1 MSSAL
6 GERLRRLRRPGSPPP
21 LASGGS
27 ELSGATDEPPAPSDA
42 LARLE
47 ARLLGGIE
55 DGLTL
60 KERLERLV
68 AVAARRPRGGP
79 ALVPGPPLE
88 ELIHGRRVENAR
100 GEFFLV
106 EDDVHLETLHGAV
119 PLTRLR
125 ALDPAAVSILT
136 GQPALEAFDLRRAV
150 FLDTETT
157 GLAGGTGTAAF
168 LVGVG
173 WVEGERFRFRQYFMR
188 DYHEEAAL
196 LRGLAEDLSG
206 VERIVTFNGG
216 LFDVPLLESRYRLN
230 RERFPLGQA
239 LHFDLLHPAR
249 RLWKAR
255 LESCRLQSL
264 ERALLG
270 VARRGDVPGEEIP
283 RIYFDFVRRRD
294 GRAMARVLEHNRLDV
309 LSLAALAALACQ
321 WVEGGY
327 AEDPRDVYCL
337 ARVLERAALHERSEE
352 QYRRLLAEPPGFLR
366 TASLLRLAARAKR
379 AGQMDTAVAYWQE
392 AARSGDWLALREL
405 ALHHEHRSRDL
416 PAALSAVE
424 DGLGRLDGEQGP
436 GTRRALE
443 DFHRRRHRLMA
454 KLGRRRRPP
463 SA

>member
-6 GERLRRLRRPGSPPP
+6 GERLRRLRRPDGSPLPEGRAVP
-21 LASGGS
+21 
-27 ELSGATDEPPAPSDA
+27 DA

-47 ARLLGGIE
+47 ARGPADE
-55 DGLTL
+55 DDDVLTL
-60 KERLERLV
+60 KERLERLI
-68 AVAARRPRGGP
+68 ASATRRPRAGGF
-79 ALVPGPPLE
+79 AGAPLE
-88 ELIHGRRVENAR
+88 ELVQGRRVQNAR

-106 EDDVHLETLHGAV
+106 EDDVHLETLHGSV
-119 PLTRLR
+119 PFTRLR

-136 GQPALEAFDLRRAV
+136 GQPALGAFDLRRAV

-196 LRGLAEDLSG
+196 LRGLADDLAG
-206 VERIVTFNGG
+206 VERIVTFNGA
-216 LFDVPLLESRYRLN
+216 LFDVPLLETRYRLN
-230 RERFPLGQA
+230 RERFPLAQA

-270 VARRGDVPGEEIP
+270 VTRHGDVGGEEIP
-283 RIYFDFVRRRD
+283 HIYFDFVRRRD
-294 GRAMARVLEHNRLDV
+294 GRAMARVLEHNRIDV

-321 WVEGGY
+321 WVEGGH

-337 ARVLERAALHERSEE
+337 ARVLERADLVERSEE
-352 QYRRLLAEPPGFLR
+352 QYRRLLTEAPGPVR
-366 TASLLRLAARAKR
+366 TASLLRLAARAKKG
-379 AGQMDTAVAYWQE
+379 GQLEAAVAYWEE
-392 AARSGDWLALREL
+392 AAQSGDWLALRQL

-424 DGLGRLDGEQGP
+424 TGLGRLDGEDGP
-436 GTRRALE
+436 GTRRAVE
-443 DFHRRRHRLMA
+443 DFHRRRQRLLA
-454 KLGRRRRPP
+454 KLSRRGRV
-463 SA
+463 SLA

>member
-6 GERLRRLRRPGSPPP
+6 GERLRRLRRGAGP
-21 LASGGS
+21 SGGDVFGDAVRRPDG
-27 ELSGATDEPPAPSDA
+27 GAAPDA

-47 ARLLGGIE
+47 NAERLGGGVE

-68 AVAARRPRGGP
+68 AAAARRPRAGMVG
-79 ALVPGPPLE
+79 AGPPLE
-88 ELIHGRRVENAR
+88 ELIHGKRVENAR

-136 GQPALEAFDLRRAV
+136 GQPLLGGFDLRRAV

-188 DYHEEAAL
+188 DYHEEPAL
-196 LRGLAEDLSG
+196 LRGLADDLAG

-249 RLWKAR
+249 RLWKSR

-264 ERALLG
+264 ERALL
-270 VARRGDVPGEEIP
+270 AITRRGDVPGDEIP

-321 WVEGGY
+321 WVEGGH

-337 ARVLERAALHERSEE
+337 ARVLERAELFDRSEE
-352 QYRRLLAEPPGFLR
+352 HYRRLLMERPGPVR
-366 TASLLRLAARAKR
+366 TASLLRLAARAKK
-379 AGQMDTAVAYWQE
+379 AGETETAVRYWEE

-424 DGLGRLDGEQGP
+424 SGLGRLDGEQGP
-436 GTRRALE
+436 GTRRAVA
-443 DFHRRRHRLMA
+443 DFHRRRHRLLS
-454 KLGRRRRPP
+454 KLARRRHPP
-463 SA
+463 H

>member
-6 GERLRRLRRPGSPPP
+6 GERLRRLKR
-21 LASGGS
+21 S
-27 ELSGATDEPPAPSDA
+27 EESAVPEG

-47 ARLLGGIE
+47 ARLVGGAG
-55 DGLTL
+55 DDLTL
-60 KERLERLV
+60 KQRLERLV
-68 AVAARRPRGGP
+68 AAASARRPRGSS
-79 ALVPGPPLE
+79 ALAAFPPLE
-88 ELIHGRRVENAR
+88 EVLHGRRVENAR

-125 ALDPAAVSILT
+125 ALDPGAVSILT
-136 GQPALEAFDLRRAV
+136 GQSALGAFDLRRAV

-188 DYHEEAAL
+188 DYHEEPAL
-196 LRGLAEDLSG
+196 LRGLADDLGG

-216 LFDVPLLESRYRLN
+216 LFDVPLLDTRYRLN
-230 RERFPLGQA
+230 RERFPLAQA
-239 LHFDLLHPAR
+239 QHFDLLHPAR

-270 VARRGDVPGEEIP
+270 VVRRGDVPGDEIP

-321 WVEGGY
+321 WVAGGH

-337 ARVLERAALHERSEE
+337 ARVLERAALYERSDE
-352 QYRRLLAEPPGFLR
+352 QYRRLLAEAPGPVR

-379 AGQMDTAVAYWQE
+379 AGQLETAVAYWEE
-392 AARSGDWLALREL
+392 AAQSGDWLALREL

-424 DGLGRLDGEQGP
+424 SGLGRLDGERGP
-436 GTRRALE
+436 GTRRAVE
-443 DFHRRRHRLMA
+443 DFHRRRQRLLA
-454 KLGRRRRPP
+454 KLARRHRP
-463 SA
+463 SAV

>member
-1 MSSAL
+1 MSSVL
-6 GERLRRLRRPGSPPP
+6 SERLRRLKRVDPS
-21 LASGGS
+21 
-27 ELSGATDEPPAPSDA
+27 APEGLD
-42 LARLE
+42 RLE
-47 ARLLGGIE
+47 ARLVGAATAD
-55 DGLTL
+55 DGLSL
-60 KERLERLV
+60 KQRLERLV
-68 AVAARRPRGGP
+68 AVAARRSRGPLHARAG
-79 ALVPGPPLE
+79 APLE
-88 ELIHGRRVENAR
+88 ELIHGRRVSNPR
-100 GEFFLV
+100 GEFFVV

-136 GQPALEAFDLRRAV
+136 GQPALGGFDLRRAV

-196 LRGLAEDLSG
+196 LRGLADDFEGL
-206 VERIVTFNGG
+206 ERIVTFNGG
-216 LFDVPLLESRYRLN
+216 LFDVPLLETRYRLN
-230 RERFPLGQA
+230 RERFPFGQA

-264 ERALLG
+264 ERALLD
-270 VARRGDVPGEEIP
+270 VTRRGDVAGEEIP

-321 WVEGGY
+321 WVEGAH

-337 ARVLERAALHERSEE
+337 ARVLERAALYDRSEA
-352 QYRRLLAEPPGFLR
+352 QYRRLLEEAPGPVR
-366 TASLLRLAARAKR
+366 TASLLRLAARAKK
-379 AGQMDTAVAYWQE
+379 AGELETAVAYWEE
-392 AARSGDWLALREL
+392 AAGNGDWLALREL

-424 DGLGRLDGEQGP
+424 SGLGRLDGERGP
-436 GTRRALE
+436 GTRRAVE
-443 DFHRRRHRLMA
+443 DFHRRRQRLLT
-454 KLGRRRRPP
+454 KLSRSRGVR
-463 SA
+463 S

>member
-6 GERLRRLRRPGSPPP
+6 GERLRRLRRPDAGVPERP
-21 LASGGS
+21 A
-27 ELSGATDEPPAPSDA
+27 PPAPEG

-47 ARLLGGIE
+47 ARLIGSADD

-68 AVAARRPRGGP
+68 AVAARRPRGTGF
-79 ALVPGPPLE
+79 ATAGPPLE
-88 ELIHGRRVENAR
+88 ELLSGRRVQNAR

-119 PLTRLR
+119 PFTRLR

-136 GQPALEAFDLRRAV
+136 GQSALGAFDLRRAV

-188 DYHEEAAL
+188 DYHEEPAL
-196 LRGLAEDLSG
+196 LRGLADDLAG
-206 VERIVTFNGG
+206 CERIVTFNGG
-216 LFDVPLLESRYRLN
+216 LFDVPLLETRYALN
-230 RERFPLGQA
+230 RERFPLAQA

-270 VARRGDVPGEEIP
+270 VTRRGDVPGEEIP

-321 WVEGGY
+321 WVEGGH

-337 ARVLERAALHERSEE
+337 ARVLERASLYERSDE
-352 QYRRLLAEPPGFLR
+352 QYRRLLAQGPGPVR
-366 TASLLRLAARAKR
+366 TASLLRLAARAKK
-379 AGQMDTAVAYWQE
+379 AGQVEAAVAYWEE
-392 AARSGDWLALREL
+392 AAQSGDWLALREL

-424 DGLGRLDGEQGP
+424 NGLGRLDGEHGP
-436 GTRRALE
+436 GTRRAVQ
-443 DFHRRRHRLMA
+443 DFHRRRQRLLA
-454 KLGRRRRPP
+454 KLSRRHRP
-463 SA
+463 SVG

>member
-1 MSSAL
+1 MPQ
-6 GERLRRLRRPGSPPP
+6 RSP
-21 LASGGS
+21 A
-27 ELSGATDEPPAPSDA
+27 APEG

-47 ARLLGGIE
+47 ARLIGATDD
-55 DGLTL
+55 DGLSL

-68 AVAARRPRGGP
+68 AVAARRPRANGHG
-79 ALVPGPPLE
+79 ALGPPLE
-88 ELIHGRRVENAR
+88 ELLSGRRVENAR

-119 PLTRLR
+119 PFTRLR
-125 ALDPAAVSILT
+125 ALDPDAVSILT
-136 GQPALEAFDLRRAV
+136 GQSELGAFDLRRAV

-188 DYHEEAAL
+188 DYHEEPAL
-196 LRGLAEDLSG
+196 LRGLAEDLAG
-206 VERIVTFNGG
+206 CERIVTFNGG
-216 LFDVPLLESRYRLN
+216 LFDVPLLETRYALN

-270 VARRGDVPGEEIP
+270 VTRRGDVPGEEIP

-321 WVEGGY
+321 WVEGGH

-337 ARVLERAALHERSEE
+337 GRVLERAALYERSEE
-352 QYRRLLAEPPGFLR
+352 QYRRLLTQAPGPVR
-366 TASLLRLAARAKR
+366 TASLLRLAARAKK
-379 AGQMDTAVAYWQE
+379 AGQMETAVAYWEE
-392 AARSGDWLALREL
+392 AAQSGDWLALREL

-424 DGLGRLDGEQGP
+424 SGLGRLDGEHGP
-436 GTRRALE
+436 GTRRAVE
-443 DFHRRRHRLMA
+443 DFHHRRQRLLAKLSRRHR
-454 KLGRRRRPP
+454 P
-463 SA
+463 SVG

>member
-6 GERLRRLRRPGSPPP
+6 GERLRRLRRAGSPSPVAPP
-21 LASGGS
+21 DGDA
-27 ELSGATDEPPAPSDA
+27 APAPSPAAPDDA
-42 LARLE
+42 LGRLE
-47 ARLLGGIE
+47 ARLAGGIA

-60 KERLERLV
+60 KQRLERLV
-68 AVAARRPRGGP
+68 AAAGRRPRG
-79 ALVPGPPLE
+79 ATAAVSGPPLE

-100 GEFFLV
+100 GEFFMV
-106 EDDVHLETLHGAV
+106 EDDVHLETLHGDV

-125 ALDPAAVSILT
+125 ALDPAAVAILT

-196 LRGLAEDLSG
+196 LRGLAEDLAG
-206 VERIVTFNGG
+206 VERIVTFNGS
-216 LFDVPLLESRYRLN
+216 LFDVPLLDARYRLN
-230 RERFPLGQA
+230 RERFPLSQA

-321 WVEGGY
+321 WVEGSH

-337 ARVLERAALHERSEE
+337 ARVLERASLFERSEA
-352 QYRRLLAEPPGFLR
+352 QYNRLLAEPPGFLR

-379 AGQMDTAVAYWQE
+379 AGETETAVRYWEE
-392 AARSGDWLALREL
+392 AARSGDWIALREL

-424 DGLGRLDGEQGP
+424 NGLGRLDGEEGP
-436 GTRRALE
+436 GMRRALE
-443 DFHRRRHRLMA
+443 DFHRRRQRLLGKLARRHR
-454 KLGRRRRPP
+454 P
-463 SA
+463 SPA